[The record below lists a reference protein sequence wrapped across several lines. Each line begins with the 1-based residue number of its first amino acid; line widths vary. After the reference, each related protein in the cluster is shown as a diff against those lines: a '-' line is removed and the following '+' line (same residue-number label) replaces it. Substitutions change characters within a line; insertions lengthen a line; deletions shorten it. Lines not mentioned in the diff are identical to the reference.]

1 MKLRRFIASW
11 LLLIPF
17 VCMGQEADSLTLARQ
32 DSLAITESD
41 DFVKASILVATPSD
55 VLYSCV
61 GHASIRMQCPHYG
74 LDVVYT
80 YESESVENRVLS
92 FFMGKLKMGMTAVP
106 TERVLADYAKEG
118 RGITEYVVN
127 IPLEKRKQLW
137 QYLDVK
143 VEEGMNLPYD
153 YLNRSCALACLRA
166 IRDAVL
172 PDTLCFGEW
181 DERLVKKS
189 RRALLGDRTE
199 IFPWNRFVIFSITGT
214 EADRA
219 CADID
224 KVVLP
229 ADLIEVLQK
238 TRLDGQLVLG
248 EANNVVRQ
256 TDSIRESSWLTPM
269 LLSCIVFV
277 FAIVSCFWMQHP
289 LSILLLVLQSVAGLA
304 MSYLI
309 VLSSLPNTS
318 FSWLIIPFNLLP
330 LLLWRWRRWW
340 LLPFGLVC
348 CVWSIVMFAHKENP
362 LVDPAHIVLVFSL
375 AVNYVGQWYQIRK
388 TNQLKQIKR

>member
-143 VEEGMNLPYD
+143 VEEGMNLPFFF
-153 YLNRSCALACLRA
+153 NR
-166 IRDAVL
+166 
-172 PDTLCFGEW
+172 
-181 DERLVKKS
+181 K
-189 RRALLGDRTE
+189 
-199 IFPWNRFVIFSITGT
+199 
-214 EADRA
+214 
-219 CADID
+219 
-224 KVVLP
+224 
-229 ADLIEVLQK
+229 EV
-238 TRLDGQLVLG
+238 
-248 EANNVVRQ
+248 
-256 TDSIRESSWLTPM
+256 
-269 LLSCIVFV
+269 
-277 FAIVSCFWMQHP
+277 
-289 LSILLLVLQSVAGLA
+289 
-304 MSYLI
+304 
-309 VLSSLPNTS
+309 
-318 FSWLIIPFNLLP
+318 
-330 LLLWRWRRWW
+330 
-340 LLPFGLVC
+340 
-348 CVWSIVMFAHKENP
+348 
-362 LVDPAHIVLVFSL
+362 
-375 AVNYVGQWYQIRK
+375 
-388 TNQLKQIKR
+388 